1 MLLTT
6 LTARLSR
13 LSTSVLVLALIAP
26 VMAYGESV
34 IYRYID
40 KNGVPVINATVP
52 PEYAQNGYEVLSAS
66 GRVLRVVKPAPTDAE
81 KKNLKSKAELAKWD
95 AELRRR
101 YSSVKEI
108 KRAKNRKLE
117 SIDGSIQ
124 ILRGN
129 IGGID
134 TRIHQKR
141 MEAANLERAG
151 RVVSEELLKQ
161 LKELKHKREVTVGR
175 IEKRKVERAE
185 LIAKFDEDI
194 ERFAHIKGKRS

>member
-1 MLLTT
+1 MITT

-13 LSTSVLVLALIAP
+13 ASAAVLMLALMAP
-26 VMAYGESV
+26 VASGETV
-34 IYRYID
+34 FYRYVD
-40 KNGVPVINATVP
+40 KNGVPVISSKIP
-52 PEYAQNGYEVLSAS
+52 PEYAQKGYEVVTPS
-66 GRVLRVVKPAPTDAE
+66 GRVVRVVKPAPSDAE
-81 KKNLKSKAELAKWD
+81 KANLKSKAEMAKWD

-108 KRAKNRKLE
+108 KLAKQRKLE

-124 ILRGN
+124 ILKGN

-151 RVVSEELLKQ
+151 REVGDDLLKQ
-161 LKELKHKREVTVGR
+161 LEELKHKREVTVAR
-175 IEKRKVERAE
+175 IEKREKERQD
-185 LIAKFDEDI
+185 LIDKFDQDI
-194 ERFAHIKGKRS
+194 ERFGVITGRRDS